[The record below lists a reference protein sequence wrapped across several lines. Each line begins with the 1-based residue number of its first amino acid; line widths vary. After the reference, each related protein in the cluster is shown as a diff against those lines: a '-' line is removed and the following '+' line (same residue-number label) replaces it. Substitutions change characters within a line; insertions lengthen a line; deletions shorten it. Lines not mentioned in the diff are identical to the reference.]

1 VVGEHVVSECDL
13 RSGKL
18 PDDTITIGTY
28 GLDLWGGDLT
38 QEECRVPAYGIPY
51 RALVPKDVD
60 GLLLAGKSISGT
72 HVAMGAYRV
81 QPILATY
88 SQAAGVAAAWCARK
102 DAQPRDVDVPELR
115 AGLTR
120 PEQGV
125 VLEVG

>member
-1 VVGEHVVSECDL
+1 MGEHVISERDL

-28 GLDLWGGDLT
+28 CLDIWGGSLT
-38 QEECRVPAYGIPY
+38 QEEAHVPAYGIPY
-51 RALVPKDVD
+51 CALVPKGVD

-72 HVAMGAYRV
+72 HIAMSAYRV

-88 SQAAGVAAAWCARK
+88 SQAAGVAAAWCASN
-102 DAQPRDVDVPELR
+102 DARPRDIDVPELR
-115 AGLTR
+115 ASLTR

-125 VLEVG
+125 VLEVE